1 MLCHIHPGTL
11 PLAVP
16 VMGQQPIARSPK
28 ATISGACADHLD
40 TGGSTCAP
48 ASPACDTACMK
59 DDRPLPNY
67 AGHRFPPEVIG
78 YAVWAYYRFPLSYR
92 DVEELLAERGVIVS
106 DETIRRW
113 CLKFGQGYANALR
126 RRCPRPDASCRR
138 ARCAGRGG
146 SPSRWHLLP
155 RPAAEPRSTA
165 LPASASPPTSPKN
178 SPRAG

>member
-1 MLCHIHPGTL
+1 MD
-11 PLAVP
+11 A
-16 VMGQQPIARSPK
+16 IALGR
-28 ATISGACADHLD
+28 TGERTSGAATARPRSSGDEARPRQRAVTAEGTVNLRACIAVCA
-40 TGGSTCAP
+40 
-48 ASPACDTACMK
+48 TAWMK
-59 DDRPLPNY
+59 DDHPLPNY

-126 RRCPRPDASCRR
+126 QRCPRPDASCRR